1 MLILLDCRPLQQEGR
16 DSERSRFI
24 ISCVHILSR
33 ERGIDW
39 LFLADG
45 ALPVDWLPVS
55 LGKLL
60 PRRTLAGMGGWKLW
74 YDWQLPL
81 ATRRYKPDIVMTTAG
96 IASGRLSV
104 PQCVWMPERVQGKG
118 GKKKKYRRMYQKR
131 LPGTLLRAQC
141 IFTFSAKDKEFL
153 ISQVKEVGQ
162 SKSIGQ
168 SEDVAT
174 RIFVVPPAVDSSPG
188 PDPQE
193 KKQVKETWSA
203 GKEYFFTDI
212 AAAGQKEIVA
222 LLKSFS
228 LFKKRQRSN
237 MQLVLAGKGLAPDK
251 ALADLLATYKYRG
264 DIHWAPPLSEE
275 EGLRL
280 AGASYAI
287 LFPFE
292 KDSLGL
298 HLLNAWNT
306 GVPVITTTAVYPP
319 ELAGEA
325 VLLAQPGDPASLAA
339 QLMLIYKDEGL
350 RNQLIGKGVEQG
362 RTYSWERSAAIV
374 WAGITAINN

>member
-24 ISCVHILSR
+24 ISCIHILSR
-33 ERGIDW
+33 EQGINW

-55 LGKLL
+55 RGKLL
-60 PRRTLAGMGGWKLW
+60 PRRTLAGIGGWKLW

-81 ATRRYKPDIVMTTAG
+81 TTRRYKPDIVMTTAG
-96 IASGRLSV
+96 IAAGRLRV
-104 PQCVWMPERVQGKG
+104 PQCIWMPEQVQGKG
-118 GKKKKYRRMYQKR
+118 GKRKKYRRLYQKR
-131 LPGTLLRAQC
+131 LSATLLRAQS

-153 ISQVKEVGQ
+153 VSRAKEMGQ
-162 SKSIGQ
+162 SRGLGSA
-168 SEDVAT
+168 DAAA

-193 KKQVKETWSA
+193 KEKVKETWAA

-212 AAAGQKEIVA
+212 AAAGQKEIVG

-237 MQLVLAGKGLAPDK
+237 MQLVLAGKELGPDK
-251 ALADLLATYKYRG
+251 ATADLLATYKYRG
-264 DIHWAPPLSEE
+264 DIHWTPPLSEE
-275 EGLRL
+275 EELWL

-287 LFPFE
+287 LFPFD
-292 KDSLGL
+292 KDNLGL
-298 HLLNAWNT
+298 QLLNAWNS
-306 GVPVITTTAVYPP
+306 GVPVITTAGAYPP

-325 VLLAQPGDPASLAA
+325 VLFAQPGDPASLAA

-350 RNQLIGKGVEQG
+350 RSQLIGKGMERG
-362 RTYSWERSAAIV
+362 RTFSWERSTAIV